1 MTRASAATHLVG
13 VAKAHR
19 LNNGAR
25 IALARVQ
32 RNFESQGQLA
42 RAAGVDQSTIAKIES
57 GERHASGEMLEHLLS
72 VLKMTVIEFYQL
84 EV

>member
-1 MTRASAATHLVG
+1 MA

-19 LNNGAR
+19 LNNGRR

-32 RNFESQGQLA
+32 RKFDSQGQLA

-57 GERHASGEMLEHLLS
+57 GERNASSEMLELLLS
-72 VLKMTVIEFYQL
+72 VMGMTVVEFYRL
-84 EV
+84 KV